1 MHIRKLDR
9 PKQSTATRKKSPN
22 GALCCSCLVAL
33 GMLLAAS
40 CAQQAPGDGAARS
53 RDGSEKIVIALL
65 PKLTNIAYFDA
76 CHRGAQAAAEDLGVE
91 LIYDGPTEPSGS
103 QQNKYIETWI
113 RQGVDAICVAPN
125 QPKTLKRFV
134 EKAHERGIRVLTW
147 DTDAPDSGRNLMVN
161 QVDEQRLG
169 ELLIDEIARQMNEEG
184 QWAIAIA
191 SLDAANLNAW
201 RRYAEARARTKYPR
215 MTLVDTVVTKEDENE
230 ARRQVET
237 LLNVH
242 PDLKG
247 IIAFDSNSV
256 PGAAEALMRT
266 GKAGQVAL
274 TGNTT
279 PGKMRPYMKQGVLE
293 SFFLW
298 DPRQLG
304 ELTVRLASALVKGRE
319 LGPGTEIEGC
329 GPLQFDDD
337 DPSVVIMSE
346 PIRFTRENIDEYDWG
361 F

>member
-1 MHIRKLDR
+1 MTHTSFL
-9 PKQSTATRKKSPN
+9 PKPGVFSRLPNLSLLLPAVLALALFQCGCGQPAGGPTAGSAADV
-22 GALCCSCLVAL
+22 GADDDEV
-33 GMLLAAS
+33 
-40 CAQQAPGDGAARS
+40 
-53 RDGSEKIVIALL
+53 VIAML

-76 CHRGAQAAAEDLGVE
+76 CHEGAQAAAAEAGVT
-91 LIYDGPTEPSGS
+91 LVYDGPTEPSGS
-103 QQNKYIETWI
+103 EQNKFIETWI

-125 QPKTLKRFV
+125 QPKTIRRFV
-134 EKAHERGIRVLTW
+134 EKAQAAGIDVLTW
-147 DTDAPDSGRNLMVN
+147 DSDAADSGRSLMVN
-161 QVDEQRLG
+161 QVDDRRLG
-169 ELLIDEIARQMNEEG
+169 ELLMDEIARQMNEEG
-184 QWAIAIA
+184 EWAIAIA
-191 SLDAANLNAW
+191 SLDAANLNTW
-201 RRYAEARARTKYPR
+201 KDYAIARAEEKYPN

-230 ARRQVET
+230 ARSKVET

-256 PGAAEALMRT
+256 PGAAEALKRT

-279 PGKMRPYMKQGVLE
+279 PGKMRHYIKEDVLQ

-304 ELTVRLASALVKGRE
+304 DLTVRLAAAVVAGQEIK
-319 LGPGTEIEGC
+319 PGTELPGYGE
-329 GPLQFDDD
+329 LRFSDS
-337 DPSVVIMSE
+337 DPTVVIMAD
-346 PIRFTRENIDEYDWG
+346 PIRFTKENIDEYDWG